1 MSSSFTK
8 EYVLQLIDQNDLA
21 LAKAILAI
29 AARQTADEHAGER
42 THVANGRGFNQIDA
56 PFLTSIAK
64 ALPKWNNHMT
74 PKQIAR
80 ARPMMRKYWRQLI
93 EVAQERHQIDEVAH
107 AAVAEALGV
116 SVQQPSNFG
125 RFA

>member
-8 EYVLQLIDQNDLA
+8 EYVLRLIEESDTA

-29 AARQTADEHAGER
+29 AARQTADEHAGE
-42 THVANGRGFNQIDA
+42 TTVHANGRGFNYHDA

-64 ALPKWNNHMT
+64 ALPRWNNHMT

-93 EVAQERHQIDEVAH
+93 EVAEERAEVEQLAH
-107 AAVAEALGV
+107 AAVADALGV
-116 SVQQPSNFG
+116 PARQPAGFG